1 MWEKLWK
8 NWCIIKDIKFRDIKT
23 RFEEEDGHYKPR
35 RNGNVWNNN
44 SIKYESKGNKNE
56 DLSGKEVRYYNQSSK
71 IWHVE
76 SSINNCI

>member
-35 RNGNVWNNN
+35 RNDNVWNNN

-56 DLSGKEVRYYNQSSK
+56 DLSGK
-71 IWHVE
+71 
-76 SSINNCI
+76 